1 MRFTEA
7 EAEAM
12 WRLLDAAYSAIL
24 FERDLRQ
31 TYIVLPSKLTRQ
43 IQEFVESHDA
53 AQSEKLDIMQQR
65 AKALL
70 N

>member
-1 MRFTEA
+1 MRFTES
-7 EAEAM
+7 EVDAM

-24 FERDLRQ
+24 FERDLQQ
-31 TYIVLPSKLTRQ
+31 TYIVLPAKLTRQ

-53 AQSEKLDIMQQR
+53 AQSEKLDIMKQR